1 MSLTLYHFKMDK
13 YEEKEVLLGKSRNN
27 VDRSVNSLY
36 PLEINF
42 KFVWKDFEQNKVQ
55 GVMKEGT
62 CRPKRQAAK
71 VRIYYVPGFNWRGGS
86 VKYSD
91 NKHLRTVKLKN
102 YWFSWN
108 FVLEV
113 IRGLSLVRSSE
124 K

>member
-1 MSLTLYHFKMDK
+1 MDK

-42 KFVWKDFEQNKVQ
+42 NFVCVDFEQNKVQ

-71 VRIYYVPGFNWRGGS
+71 VRIYYVPGFN
-86 VKYSD
+86 
-91 NKHLRTVKLKN
+91 
-102 YWFSWN
+102 
-108 FVLEV
+108 
-113 IRGLSLVRSSE
+113 
-124 K
+124 

>member
-1 MSLTLYHFKMDK
+1 MDK
-13 YEEKEVLLGKSRNN
+13 YEEKEVLLGKSRNT
-27 VDRSVNSLY
+27 VDRFVNSLY

-55 GVMKEGT
+55 GVMKEVT
-62 CRPKRQAAK
+62 CKPKRQAAN
-71 VRIYYVPGFNWRGGS
+71 VRIHYVPGFNWRGGS

-113 IRGLSLVRSSE
+113 IRGLYLVRSSE